1 MICET
6 CNYVNLCMEQ
16 RGACTSYRNRD
27 DAINRARKDLEY
39 AMRFKEESVNITQT
53 TSATNITDECE
64 ACE

>member
-27 DAINRARKDLEY
+27 DAINKARKDLEY
-39 AMRFKEESVNITQT
+39 AMRFKEESVNVTQADSSTIT
-53 TSATNITDECE
+53 SDEGD
-64 ACE
+64 A